1 MVLWMSNFSRVSLFI
16 VRMYFSAS
24 IEGRSYEVIKLI
36 DRDVSRVKDHWDHDT
51 GNPDT
56 LTRHSWEKLD
66 RCLFFVLTS

>member
-1 MVLWMSNFSRVSLFI
+1 
-16 VRMYFSAS
+16 MYFSVS

-56 LTRHSWEKLD
+56 LTRQFWEELD